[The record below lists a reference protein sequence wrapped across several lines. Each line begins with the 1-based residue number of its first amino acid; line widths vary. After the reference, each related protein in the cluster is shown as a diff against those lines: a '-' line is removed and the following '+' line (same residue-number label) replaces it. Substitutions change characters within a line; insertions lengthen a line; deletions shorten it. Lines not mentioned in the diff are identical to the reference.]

1 MGKASRRKKARR
13 QRFQNPKTFV
23 ITEST
28 LEKVVEALQ
37 QDADSQEALPENKTD
52 FSACPDCWAT
62 EGYAA
67 LSQTIYWGEW
77 RCVMCDRH
85 RGWIENPA
93 NTVRRQEENQLIDR
107 LLQLPLLGTWE
118 RMFLRSIYKTQKRS
132 PRQIQKLN
140 EIASKAES
148 LTRLQGGES

>member
-1 MGKASRRKKARR
+1 MGKASLRKKARK
-13 QRFQNPKTFV
+13 QGSEKTF
-23 ITEST
+23 IISEST
-28 LEKVVEALQ
+28 FTEVIQALQ
-37 QDADSQEALPENKTD
+37 QNADSQEALPENKTD
-52 FSACPDCWAT
+52 FSPCLGCWST
-62 EGYAA
+62 EAYASF
-67 LSQTIYWGEW
+67 SQTIHWAEW
-77 RCVMCDRH
+77 KCLMCDRH

-93 NTVRRQEENQLIDR
+93 NTLRREEENQLIDR

-148 LTRLQGGES
+148 MTRLQGGES

>member
-1 MGKASRRKKARR
+1 MGRASRRKKAKK
-13 QRFQNPKTFV
+13 QGFQKTF
-23 ITEST
+23 IISEST
-28 LEKVVEALQ
+28 FTEVIQALQ
-37 QDADSQEALPENKTD
+37 QNADFQEPLPENKTD
-52 FSACPDCWAT
+52 FSACPSCWNT

-67 LSQTIYWGEW
+67 LSQTIHWGEW

-93 NTVRRQEENQLIDR
+93 NTLRREEENQLIDR

-140 EIASKAES
+140 EIASKVKS
-148 LTRLQGGES
+148 TTRLQGGES